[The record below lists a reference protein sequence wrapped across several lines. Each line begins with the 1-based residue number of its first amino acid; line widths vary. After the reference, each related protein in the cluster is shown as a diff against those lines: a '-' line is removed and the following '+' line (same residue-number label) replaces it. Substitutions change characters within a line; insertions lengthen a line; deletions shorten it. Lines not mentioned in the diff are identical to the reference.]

1 MKNKTLFSNVLFVG
15 LELIARLCVLFYLP
29 LDILA
34 DKLEFV

>member
-1 MKNKTLFSNVLFVG
+1 MKNKTLFFECAFVG
-15 LELIARLCVLFYLP
+15 LELIACLCVLFYLP